1 MLLLVAGVVFEVY
14 INPAEVKF
22 PALILPDIPTPPT
35 TTIVPVSIFVL
46 TIFAFAY
53 TRPLAVVYV
62 K

>member
-1 MLLLVAGVVFEVY
+1 VFEVY

-62 K
+62 R